1 MKSKG
6 LVISFGLILVVMLA
20 GCEQTQTEAE
30 QLSEFQITAC
40 NSADKG
46 NTCDTKLP
54 ELDLVTKEECCEILG
69 KCC

>member
-1 MKSKG
+1 MGRKG
-6 LVISFGLILVVMLA
+6 LVIGFGIILVVMLA
-20 GCEQTQTEAE
+20 GCAQEQTEAE
-30 QLSEFQITAC
+30 QLSEFQVTAC

-54 ELDLVTKEECCEILG
+54 ELELVTKEECCEILG